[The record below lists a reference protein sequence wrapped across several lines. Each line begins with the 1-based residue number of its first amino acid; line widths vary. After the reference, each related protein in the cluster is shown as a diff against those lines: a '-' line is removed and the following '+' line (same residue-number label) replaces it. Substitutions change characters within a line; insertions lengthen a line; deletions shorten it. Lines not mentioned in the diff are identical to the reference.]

1 MSSREI
7 HHKKEGPYFVFGV
20 PKSEPIR
27 RSEKEEGSF
36 KLAARPQG
44 SFSFGRNQRTVSSET
59 YERKE
64 SLLSDRI
71 ERKEDGKVSAVAS
84 SPESFHPGSKKRKED
99 KVSEPVRSP
108 EFMYTLGNKKRKE
121 DMVMLPDSFGSQEPL
136 NNETTEYDDVIVMG
150 SVSSQKSLLLG
161 GKEKNENKNKNRS
174 FARFRKF
181 PILKAEDTATPLLER
196 VRQLEEWKAGAMI
209 RLERYESLL
218 EKNKRLES
226 RLNELQYLI
235 LGDQQE

>member
-7 HHKKEGPYFVFGV
+7 HHKEERPYFVFGV

-27 RSEKEEGSF
+27 RSEKEEDKS
-36 KLAARPQG
+36 KRAARPQG

-59 YERKE
+59 NEQKE
-64 SLLSDRI
+64 SMLSDRI
-71 ERKEDGKVSAVAS
+71 EHKEDGKVSAVAS
-84 SPESFHPGSKKRKED
+84 STESFHPGSKKRKED

-121 DMVMLPDSFGSQEPL
+121 DTAMLPDCFGSQVPL

-150 SVSSQKSLLLG
+150 SVSSQKSLLLRS
-161 GKEKNENKNKNRS
+161 KEQNENKNRS

-235 LGDQQE
+235 LGEQQE

>member
-1 MSSREI
+1 M
-7 HHKKEGPYFVFGV
+7 
-20 PKSEPIR
+20 
-27 RSEKEEGSF
+27 
-36 KLAARPQG
+36 
-44 SFSFGRNQRTVSSET
+44 
-59 YERKE
+59 
-64 SLLSDRI
+64 LSDRI
-71 ERKEDGKVSAVAS
+71 EHKEDGKVSAVAS
-84 SPESFHPGSKKRKED
+84 SPESFHPGSKRRKED
-99 KVSEPVRSP
+99 KVSEPVSSP
-108 EFMYTLGNKKRKE
+108 ESMYPLGNKKRKE
-121 DMVMLPDSFGSQEPL
+121 DTAMLPDCFGSQVPL

-161 GKEKNENKNKNRS
+161 SKKQNENKNRS

-218 EKNKRLES
+218 EQNKRLES

-235 LGDQQE
+235 LGEQQE